1 MVVLPSLSR
10 HILLPSCGARSGRSG
25 HARGHWHAKQL
36 LLLELELLLELLR
49 DLLQL
54 LQQQLL
60 LELELL
66 LELLRDLQLLLELLR
81 DLLLRVR
88 EYKLGLGL
96 ARCLGWARGGEHD
109 RDEIRLRLAR
119 HLVLLLLFLRRTHQQ
134 VMRRRA

>member
-1 MVVLPSLSR
+1 MVVLPSLWR
-10 HILLPSCGARSGRSG
+10 DILLPSCGARSGRSG

-36 LLLELELLLELLR
+36 LLLELE
-49 DLLQL
+49 
-54 LQQQLL
+54 
-60 LELELL
+60 
-66 LELLRDLQLLLELLR
+66 LLLELLR

>member
-1 MVVLPSLSR
+1 MMVVLPSLWR
-10 HILLPSCGARSGRSG
+10 DILLPSCGARSGRSG

-36 LLLELELLLELLR
+36 
-49 DLLQL
+49 
-54 LQQQLL
+54 LL